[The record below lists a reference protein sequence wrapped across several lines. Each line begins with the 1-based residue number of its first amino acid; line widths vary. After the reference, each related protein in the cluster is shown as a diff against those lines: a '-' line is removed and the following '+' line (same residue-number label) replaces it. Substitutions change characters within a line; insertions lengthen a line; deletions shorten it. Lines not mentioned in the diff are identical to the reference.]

1 MIEVSMQYLTLNQ
14 KPTDTD
20 FAKAGELIEI
30 RGHGSLT
37 LHDRRI
43 LNLLYENAGS
53 RICDDIHHTMP
64 ISLLRGNHK
73 GGERVSESII
83 RLMTTLVEVPVKGKN
98 NKAATLRAA
107 ILSETT
113 TSNDEGDP
121 TGEVTYAFSKTMRDI
136 IKDSTYWGRVR
147 GAVMFAFTSKYS
159 LALYELICLR
169 INLKKWHDKFRVE
182 EFRSLLG
189 VPEGKL
195 LEFKNLNSK
204 VIQPALLEVN
214 GMADFGVKIEPIRQ
228 GGKVRGNV
236 TGFTVAWWRKDV
248 PELKKAYE
256 ELKRAKVGRIAR
268 LAGKVEETKSLED
281 VA

>member
-1 MIEVSMQYLTLNQ
+1 MFYLQLVWMGLAYMQYLTLNQ

-20 FAKAGELIEI
+20 FAKAGELSEI

-43 LNLLYENAGS
+43 LNLLYQNAGS

-136 IKDSTYWGRVR
+136 IKDSTYWRRGR

-169 INLKKWHDKFRVE
+169 LNLKKCHDKFSVE

-195 LEFKNLNSK
+195 LELKKLKSK

-236 TGFTVAWWRKDV
+236 TVLT
-248 PELKKAYE
+248 
-256 ELKRAKVGRIAR
+256 
-268 LAGKVEETKSLED
+268 
-281 VA
+281 